1 MDVHGTLFADRIA
14 RGIVR
19 GGPPEAN
26 RLGLI
31 EAHAQ
36 LNPDAHG

>member
-1 MDVHGTLFADRIA
+1 MKACPAASTA

-26 RLGLI
+26 RLGLT
-31 EAHAQ
+31 EAHAR
-36 LNPDAHG
+36 LNSNALG